1 MKPWKTDKTIHMKRQ
16 LTFFLLFSGWTSLL
30 FSQQT
35 LQEPL
40 HMLRDGDAIVKQQV
54 LYKDPGRS
62 GENVLWDFSNLS
74 SLNEEYKLTYRATG
88 ENLITGTEHN
98 TMYYY
103 SLSNDSLLLWGYEN
117 PTTLL
122 RNHQPELLLKFP
134 VNQGDRTESYY
145 WGEGKYCDKLYFS
158 AMGTVHSH
166 ADATGT
172 LILPDKDTIRNAF
185 RVRTVKWIAEEMC
198 LLSEKYRRDTIQSIS
213 ADSINYRLTNDST
226 LIGVETYRWYVR
238 GYRYPVFETVQTVIN
253 RKDSIQ
259 NETFFNTAFFYPPQS
274 HSYLED
280 DELNQVLLQN
290 DPLGTGGS
298 DPSRPDSP
306 WHNLTYNV
314 YPNPVQINLE
324 LEINLPIPAQTIRV
338 QLTDRQGR
346 ILMEDDW
353 GSNPAG
359 ILIKQIFMGQYIR
372 GEYVLNIWFDE
383 TFMVSEK
390 VMKR

>member
-1 MKPWKTDKTIHMKRQ
+1 MRNPI
-16 LTFFLLFSGWTSLL
+16 FLLIFLVQSCLVY
-30 FSQQT
+30 SQQT
-35 LQEPL
+35 LQESL
-40 HMLRDGDAIVKQQV
+40 HMFRDGDAIVKQQV

-74 SLNEEYKLTYRATG
+74 AINEEYKLVYRAAG
-88 ENLITGTEHN
+88 EDLIIGTEHN

-134 VNQGDRTESYY
+134 VSQGDRTQSYY

-158 AMGTVHSH
+158 AMGTVNSH

-172 LILPDKDTIRNAF
+172 LILPDKDTIQNAF

-253 RKDSIQ
+253 RKDSTQ

-280 DELNQVLLQN
+280 DELNQALLQN
-290 DPLGTGGS
+290 DSVQGVHS
-298 DPSRPDSP
+298 SPSGPYNP
-306 WHNLTYNV
+306 WYDLTYNV
-314 YPNPVQINLE
+314 YPNPVQTNLE
-324 LEINLPIPAQTIRV
+324 IEIYLPIPAQTIRV

-346 ILMEDDW
+346 IVMEENW
-353 GSNPAG
+353 GSKPAG
-359 ILIKQIFMGQYIR
+359 IFTKQIFMGQYIR
-372 GEYVLNIWFDE
+372 GEYILNIQLDE
-383 TFMVSEK
+383 SFMISEK
-390 VMKR
+390 ILKR